1 MSASPD
7 PSPAT
12 ALLTA
17 WRSGDESALEQLI
30 PLVHGELRRIA
41 RRLMSGERAEH
52 TLQPTALVNEAFL
65 RLVDVQRVQWQNRA
79 HFLAVAARL
88 MRRVLVDA
96 ARSRTYQKRGGGA
109 ALLDV
114 DALALAAPGPAPDV
128 VALHDALTALA
139 AVDERKS
146 QVVEL
151 RYFGGLSVDETA
163 DVLGVSP
170 ETVMRDWKFSK
181 LWLLRELSAS
191 GSP

>member
-1 MSASPD
+1 MTLRMTDASEPL
-7 PSPAT
+7 PAT
-12 ALLTA
+12 ALLVA
-17 WRSGDESALEQLI
+17 WRNGDEAAFEHLI
-30 PLVHGELRRIA
+30 PLVHAELRTIA
-41 RRLMSGERAEH
+41 RRLMSRERQDH
-52 TLQPTALVNEAFL
+52 TLQATALVNEAFL
-65 RLVDVQRVQWQNRA
+65 RLVDMRRVQWQNRS

-96 ARSRTYQKRGGGA
+96 ARSRNYQKRGGGA

-114 DALALAAPGPAPDV
+114 DALPIPAPGPTDDI

-139 AVDERKS
+139 ALDPRKS

-163 DVLGVSP
+163 EVLDVSP

-181 LWLLRELSAS
+181 LWLLRELRS
-191 GSP
+191 